1 MELETVIGKA
11 EARTSF
17 VETIDKRLAKRA
29 PAVDPAE
36 AQREAELAGAEA
48 TVEHLMKP
56 LFRAYAAMLR
66 ERGFACDCSFSAN
79 AAEGQP
85 NFVRRFA
92 WATFLIGGSDLP
104 GVSDSFLRLENDGG
118 GWQVVAR
125 PAINK
130 HVQLGNSSREW
141 LLVSDTLKAAIEVKL
156 QLYIK
161 AALGQQAR

>member
-1 MELETVIGKA
+1 MDAVIGKT
-11 EARTSF
+11 EERGRF
-17 VETIDKRLAKRA
+17 VDAIDKRLAERP

-36 AQREAELAGAEA
+36 RQREAELAGAEA
-48 TVEHLMKP
+48 TVEHLLKP

-66 ERGFACDCSFSAN
+66 ERGIPCDCSFSAN
-79 AAEGQP
+79 AGDGQP

-92 WATFLIGGSDLP
+92 WATFLVGGGELP
-104 GVSDSFLRLENDGG
+104 GVSDSFLRFENDGG

-141 LLVSDTLKAAIEVKL
+141 LLVSDTMKAAIEVKL
-156 QLYIK
+156 QLYLK
-161 AALGQQAR
+161 AALGNPGR